1 VAWKGRSLLDRRRSV
16 EVARNLDPWLV
27 VAEAGTVLGAP
38 VMAGTVP
45 AVVGGIATEVVAP
58 PPPRCCRPLVRTPV
72 VLWVVL
78 WMVVVVVA
86 GRRDFS

>member
-1 VAWKGRSLLDRRRSV
+1 MVVVWKGLSLLDRRRSV
-16 EVARNLDPWLV
+16 EVARNFAPWLV

-45 AVVGGIATEVVAP
+45 AVVGGIASEVVALA
-58 PPPRCCRPLVRTPV
+58 PPRWCRPLVRTAV
-72 VLWVVL
+72 VLWTIVVE
-78 WMVVVVVA
+78 VA